1 MCVSFLLYT
10 KFYETHIIE
19 SDIIKKGGIIM
30 TKYMQD
36 NNLHNKTMILTG
48 HGEIATAPDT
58 VIIRLGV
65 QTTGENLSQIQA
77 ENARISQS
85 IIQVLQRMGITDI
98 KTHQYSIDKVYD
110 YEDGRQIDRGFSV
123 RNILEIRTNDLETV
137 GNIIDA
143 SVNAGANIVDLISF
157 DVSGREYYYQQAL
170 NMAILNAIQKAQS
183 ITMNLGLSSTAV
195 PVKIVENTVMP
206 FPVQREFAAVTPI
219 MPGTVNI
226 EANVTVDFVY

>member
-48 HGEIATAPDT
+48 HGEIVTAPDT